1 MMHFLQELRVVL
13 LALLVLVISEMLPR
27 GQSHDIPVESNHQV
41 YRNNPLGGSLNGFQ
55 IDAVDLS
62 FQWLFSGQH

>member
-13 LALLVLVISEMLPR
+13 LALLVLVISEMLPL

-41 YRNNPLGGSLNGFQ
+41 YRNNPLEGPWNGFQ
-55 IDAVDLS
+55 IDTVDLS
-62 FQWLFSGQH
+62 FQWLFSGRH